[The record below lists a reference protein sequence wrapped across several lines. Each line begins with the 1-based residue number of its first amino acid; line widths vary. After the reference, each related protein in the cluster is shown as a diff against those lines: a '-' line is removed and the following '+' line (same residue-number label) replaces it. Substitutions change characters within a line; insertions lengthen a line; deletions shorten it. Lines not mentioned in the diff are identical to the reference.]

1 MRVASFFITMT
12 NKELRVKIY
21 AWLFKNFQLDFSKID
36 DKKRKELKKILEEF
50 NPTQEVARKVEVKE
64 KVSEWKTYPS
74 TK

>member
-21 AWLFKNFQLDFSKID
+21 AWLFQNFQLDFSKID
-36 DKKRKELKKILEEF
+36 NKKRKELKKILEEF

>member
-21 AWLFKNFQLDFSKID
+21 AWLFQNFQLDFSKID

-50 NPTQEVARKVEVKE
+50 NPTQEVAKKVEVKE